1 MITRLR
7 KRFIRIATLSV
18 AVVLLLLTFI
28 VNGANILSNNA
39 DLTDTLTM
47 IYENQGTIPVHDSQA
62 QEAETPQVPENS
74 VQDLPQNT
82 EAEVPELPQNPEPA
96 GDAALPTLPAEPASF
111 DRKEGRNGPFTEETL
126 YSTRYFVIRYDD
138 EGNLAQIELEHIASV
153 TKEDA
158 KEFLQVAQE

>member
-1 MITRLR
+1 
-7 KRFIRIATLSV
+7 
-18 AVVLLLLTFI
+18 
-28 VNGANILSNNA
+28 
-39 DLTDTLTM
+39 M

-62 QEAETPQVPENS
+62 QEAETPQVLENS

-82 EAEVPELPQNPEPA
+82 EAEVPELPQNPEAA

-158 KEFLQVAQE
+158 EEFLQVAQE